1 MKLISDEILFKIQGM
16 DSTSLFEYMF
26 SAASLQAVFNEK
38 FSSNAAKGI
47 DRLNGFQFSGRSI
60 AELTVASRKCLDGS
74 FRFAPF
80 LEKLKLKGRGKAPR
94 VIGVPIVRDRVI
106 LHQLQKFLAII
117 FPERVPRNI
126 ASTYVRKISE
136 DLPTLD
142 PLSTW
147 VCSTDIKTFYDSIKH
162 ERLNEVIAK
171 QVKSHGALKLISRAL
186 KTPTVPRNTKKS
198 LHSKYRNDDGVPQGL
213 AISNI
218 LASIY
223 MQVIDDAFNQTP
235 DITYFRYVDDVLIY
249 GPHDQVKKAY
259 TSLKHRLKRRGLSLH
274 GITSGK
280 TQIAP
285 LSMTFGYLGYT
296 FTWPEITV
304 RDSTIER
311 FLQSIAEKLTEY
323 KHNKLKR
330 LERQKYLT
338 KERLVEIFFME
349 LNEKITGAISGNKRY
364 GWVAYFNQIT
374 DLTLLYKMDQAILG
388 MLKRMH
394 EIGDQAPNAVK
405 KLSRSYYEM
414 KFNPKGGYVRDYDLI
429 TTSAQKIRFLAD
441 RGRIDPDVQL
451 TDKQIEEIYDDYVKT
466 VLAAMH
472 SDEGEIYS

>member
-1 MKLISDEILFKIQGM
+1 MKIISDDLLFNIKGK
-16 DSTSLFEYMF
+16 DSISLFEHMF
-26 SAASLQAVFNEK
+26 SAANLQSVFNEK
-38 FSSNAAKGI
+38 FSSNTAKGI
-47 DRLNGFQFSGRSI
+47 DRLNGFQFSARSKE
-60 AELTVASRKCLDGS
+60 ELTVASEKCLNGT

-80 LEKLKLKGRGKAPR
+80 LEKLKLKGRGKLPR

-106 LHQLQKFLAII
+106 LHQLQKYLAII
-117 FPERVPRNI
+117 FPERVPKNI
-126 ASTYVRKISE
+126 ASTYVRQISE
-136 DLPTLD
+136 DIVALD
-142 PLSTW
+142 PASTW
-147 VCSTDIKTFYDSIKH
+147 VCSTDIKTFYDSIEH
-162 ERLNEVIAK
+162 DRLNEVVSK
-171 QVKSHGALKLISRAL
+171 EVRSSGALKLISRAL
-186 KTPTVPRNTKKS
+186 ITPTVPRNTKRSQHSKFKS
-198 LHSKYRNDDGVPQGL
+198 LVGVPQGL

-223 MQVIDDAFNQTP
+223 MQVIDDALNKTP

-249 GPHDQVKKAY
+249 GSREPVSKAY
-259 TSLKHRLKRRGLSLH
+259 KSLKNRLKRRGLSLH
-274 GITSGK
+274 GLASGK

-285 LSMTFGYLGYT
+285 LSNTFGYLGYT
-296 FTWPEITV
+296 FCWPEITV

-374 DLTLLYKMDQAILG
+374 DLTILHKMDHAISG
-388 MLKRMH
+388 MLQRMH
-394 EIGDQAPNAVK
+394 EIGDQAPSSIK

-414 KFNPKGGYVRDYDLI
+414 KFNPRGGYVRNYDII
-429 TTSAQKIRFLAD
+429 TTRGQKLKFLAD
-441 RGRIDPDVQL
+441 RGRVDPDIQL
-451 TDKQIEEIYDDYVKT
+451 TDKQIDDIYDEYLKA

>member
-1 MKLISDEILFKIQGM
+1 MKIISDEILFKIQGL
-16 DSTSLFEYMF
+16 DSVSLFENMF
-26 SAASLQAVFNEK
+26 SVASLQAVFNER
-38 FSSNAAKGI
+38 FSKSPAKGI
-47 DRLNGFQFSGRSI
+47 DRINGFQFVSRSS
-60 AELTVASRKCLDGS
+60 AELTVASHKCLDGS

-80 LEKLKLKGRGKAPR
+80 LERLKLKGRGKAPR
-94 VIGVPIVRDRVI
+94 VIGIPIVRDRVV
-106 LHQLQKFLAII
+106 LHQLQKYLAII
-117 FPERVPRNI
+117 FPERVPKNI
-126 ASTYVRKISE
+126 ASTYVRQISE
-136 DLPTLD
+136 AMQSLGQH
-142 PLSTW
+142 STW
-147 VCSTDIKTFYDSIKH
+147 VCSTDIKTFYDSIQL
-162 ERLNEVIAK
+162 ERLNSVIAK
-171 QVKSHGALKLISRAL
+171 KVKCRPALKLISHAL
-186 KTPTVPRNTKKS
+186 KTPTVPKNTKKTHRYKFQ
-198 LHSKYRNDDGVPQGL
+198 HSEGVPQGL

-223 MQVIDDAFNQTP
+223 MQEVDDVFKKLP

-249 GPHDQVKKAY
+249 GRQDPVKKAY
-259 TSLKHRLKRRGLSLH
+259 KSLKARLERRGLSLH
-274 GITSGK
+274 SLTSGK
-280 TQIAP
+280 TQIAS
-285 LSMTFGYLGYT
+285 LASTFSYLGYT
-296 FTWPEITV
+296 FSWPEITV

-364 GWVAYFNQIT
+364 GWIAYFNQIT
-374 DLTLLYKMDQAILG
+374 DMTLLYKMDQAILG
-388 MLKRMH
+388 MLGRMH
-394 EIGDQAPNAVK
+394 EIGDQAPSTVK

-414 KFNPKGGYVRDYDLI
+414 KFNPKGGYIRNYDTI
-429 TTSAQKIRFLAD
+429 TTSAQKIQFLAG

-451 TDKQIEEIYDDYVKT
+451 TDKQIDEIYDEYLKA